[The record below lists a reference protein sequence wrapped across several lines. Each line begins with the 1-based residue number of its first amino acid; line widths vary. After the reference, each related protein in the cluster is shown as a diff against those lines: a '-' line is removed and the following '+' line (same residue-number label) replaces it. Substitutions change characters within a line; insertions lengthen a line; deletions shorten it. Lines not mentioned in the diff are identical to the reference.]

1 MRSEGANPT
10 ALGVTIPQMAF
21 LEVNSPKWS
30 RRIELGLD
38 TLTVGRHPENPIQF
52 NDDGLSRRH
61 CCFEP
66 QADGWVVRD
75 LGSRNGTK
83 VNGVRVPSAPLNA
96 GDVVRVGVLEI
107 RFIDDRRSE
116 EPAASPTPGEPKSS
130 AGGVGAPYERA
141 LRRACEGAMLKQFA
155 EQDISLV
162 DARGSVLHA
171 ASSSEDSETAPESVR
186 LFRLLLLACFRSRAS
201 DLHIEPKNDRATAR
215 IRVDGVM
222 VTLVE
227 ELPLPVFKKVIGVV
241 RVLCQFDQS
250 VKAEVLDGHFNVI
263 VKGRRVDYR
272 VSLTPAVHG
281 MKLVLRVLDPA
292 NAPSRL
298 HELGMLPWMF
308 DKLKSTCNR
317 DAALVLACGP
327 TGSGKT
333 TTLYSCLREI
343 DVEQRNAITIEDP
356 VEYQI
361 EGATQIPIDSK
372 QGHTFGGLLRS
383 ILRQD
388 PDVILVGEIRD
399 AETANV
405 AMQAA
410 MTGHLVF
417 STVHARD
424 TIGSIFRLLDLGVE
438 PYLIANSLDV
448 VIAQR
453 LVRTLCATCK
463 KQTQPTL
470 AQQLRLGRSMDGGAT
485 VFRPEGCP
493 HCFDT
498 GYFGRRGLFEVLEMT
513 DPLRD
518 IILKRPNMQQIREV
532 LRNGLFTSLQ
542 NYGLQMIL
550 NGVTSFE
557 EVDRVAGADT

>member
-1 MRSEGANPT
+1 
-10 ALGVTIPQMAF
+10 MAS
-21 LEVNSPKWS
+21 LEVSSPKWS
-30 RRIELGLD
+30 RRIELGNEPI
-38 TLTVGRHPENPIQF
+38 TVGRHPENGIQF

-61 CCFEP
+61 CAFEP
-66 QADGWVVRD
+66 VGGGWLVRD

-83 VNGVRVPSAPLNA
+83 VNGVKLPEAHLNP
-96 GDVVRVGVLEI
+96 GDIIRVGVLEI
-107 RFIDDRRSE
+107 RYVE
-116 EPAASPTPGEPKSS
+116 EPKPIPAARAEQPESRVA
-130 AGGVGAPYERA
+130 AGGGGAAYERA
-141 LRRACEGAMLKQFA
+141 LRRACEASVSKQFG
-155 EQDISLV
+155 EGDISLV
-162 DARGSVLHA
+162 DARGTVMHA
-171 ASSSEDSETAPESVR
+171 AASLGDGDDDTPAESVR
-186 LFRLLLLACFRSRAS
+186 LFRLLILACFRSRAS
-201 DLHIEPKNDRATAR
+201 DLHIEPKTDKATAR
-215 IRVDGVM
+215 IRIDGVM
-222 VTLVE
+222 VTLVDD
-227 ELPLPVFKKVIGVV
+227 LPLPVFRKVIGVV

-281 MKLVLRVLDPA
+281 VKLVMRVLDPA

-298 HELGMLPWMF
+298 HELGLLPWMF

-343 DVEQRNAITIEDP
+343 DMNRRNAITIEDP

-361 EGATQIPIDSK
+361 DGATQIPIDAK

-438 PYLIANSLDV
+438 PYLISNSLDV
-448 VIAQR
+448 IIAQR
-453 LVRTLCATCK
+453 LIRTLCATCK
-463 KQTQPTL
+463 KPVQPTL
-470 AQQLRLGRSMDGGAT
+470 AQQLKLGRMMDGVSNIYQGN
-485 VFRPEGCP
+485 GCP
-493 HCFDT
+493 SCFDT
-498 GYFGRRGLFEVLEMT
+498 GYFGRRGIFEVLEMT

-518 IILKRPNMQQIREV
+518 VVLKRPTMQQIRDV
-532 LRNGLFTSLQ
+532 LRTGLFTSLQ
-542 NYGLQMIL
+542 AYGVQMVL
-550 NGVTSFE
+550 NGITSFD
-557 EVDRVAGADT
+557 EVDRVAGADV

>member
-1 MRSEGANPT
+1 
-10 ALGVTIPQMAF
+10 MAF
-21 LEVNSPKWS
+21 LEVNSPRWT
-30 RRIELGLD
+30 RRIEFGGD
-38 TLTVGRHPENPIQF
+38 PISVGRHPDNQIQF
-52 NDDGLSRRH
+52 NDDGLSRKH
-61 CCFEP
+61 CVFERRP
-66 QADGWVVRD
+66 DGWWVTD

-83 VNGVRVPSAPLNA
+83 LNGVRITTASLTS
-96 GDVVRVGVLEI
+96 GDVVRIGNLEI
-107 RFIDDRRSE
+107 RFMSPESVAKAAAVASASGARNAATVDASSRVTTGYEAAIRRVCD
-116 EPAASPTPGEPKSS
+116 AALS
-130 AGGVGAPYERA
+130 
-141 LRRACEGAMLKQFA
+141 KQFG
-155 EQDISLV
+155 ETDIALV
-162 DARGSVLHA
+162 DARGNTLHA
-171 ASSSEDSETAPESVR
+171 AAASEDSDAPAESVQIM
-186 LFRLLLLACFRSRAS
+186 RLLLLACFRSRAS
-201 DLHIEPKNDRATAR
+201 DLHMEPKPDKANIR

-227 ELPLPVFKKVIGVV
+227 DLPINVFRKIIGVV

-250 VKAEVLDGHFNVI
+250 VKAEVLDGHFNVQ
-263 VKGRRVDYR
+263 VKSRRVDYR

-308 DKLKSTCNR
+308 EKLRAVCNR
-317 DAALVLACGP
+317 DAGLVLACGP

-333 TTLYSCLREI
+333 TSLYSCLREI
-343 DVEQRNAITIEDP
+343 DLEQRNAITIEDP

-399 AETANV
+399 VETANV

-438 PYLIANSLDV
+438 PYLVANALDIV
-448 VIAQR
+448 FAQR
-453 LVRTLCATCK
+453 LVRVLCPTCRR
-463 KQTQPTL
+463 QVAPTL
-470 AQQLRLGRSMDGGAT
+470 AQQLKMGKGIEGMTTIFEPGGCA
-485 VFRPEGCP
+485 FCL
-493 HCFDT
+493 DT
-498 GYFGRRGLFEVLEMT
+498 GYYGRRAIFELLEMN
-513 DPLRD
+513 DMLRE
-518 IILKRPNMQQIREV
+518 IVLKQPTPQQIRDV

-542 NYGLQMIL
+542 GYGFQMVS
-550 NGVTSFE
+550 NGITSYE
-557 EVDRVAGADT
+557 EIERVSGSEP

>member
-1 MRSEGANPT
+1 MP
-10 ALGVTIPQMAF
+10 F
-21 LEVNSPKWS
+21 LEVSSPKWT
-30 RRIELGLD
+30 RRIELVSEAVG
-38 TLTVGRHPENPIQF
+38 VGRHPDNAIQF

-61 CCFEP
+61 CAFEP
-66 QADGWVVRD
+66 RSGAWLVKD

-83 VNGVRVPSAPLNA
+83 LNGVRVDEAVLNR

-107 RFIDDRRSE
+107 RFMS
-116 EPAASPTPGEPKSS
+116 AATASPAESPGKPRKQDGGKASALESS
-130 AGGVGAPYERA
+130 YETA
-141 LRRACEGAMLKQFA
+141 LRKACETAVSKQFG
-155 EQDISLV
+155 EQDLSLV

-171 ASSSEDSETAPESVR
+171 ASEGDDDDAPAESVR

-201 DLHIEPKNDRATAR
+201 DLHIEPKSDKAIVR
-215 IRVDGVM
+215 IRIDGVM
-222 VTLVE
+222 VTLVDD
-227 ELPLPVFKKVIGVV
+227 LPIEVFRRVIGVV

-250 VKAEVLDGHFNVI
+250 VKAEVLDGHFNVT

-272 VSLTPAVHG
+272 VSLTPAIHG

-298 HELGMLPWMF
+298 HELGMIPWMF
-308 DKLKSTCNR
+308 DKLRSTCNR

-438 PYLIANSLDV
+438 PYLVANALDV
-448 VIAQR
+448 IIAQR
-453 LVRTLCATCK
+453 LVRMLCPTCR
-463 KQTQPTL
+463 KQVQPTL
-470 AQQLRLGRSMDGGAT
+470 AQQLKLGKSIDGLSALYE
-485 VFRPEGCP
+485 PIGCAY
-493 HCFDT
+493 CFDT
-498 GYFGRRGLFEVLEMT
+498 GYYGRRGIFELLEMT

-518 IILKRPNMQQIREV
+518 VVLKRPTMQQIRDV

-542 NYGLQMIL
+542 GYGFQLVA
-550 NGVTSFE
+550 NGITSFE
-557 EVDRVAGADT
+557 EVDRVAGADA

>member
-1 MRSEGANPT
+1 
-10 ALGVTIPQMAF
+10 MAS
-21 LEVNSPKWS
+21 LEVSSPKWS
-30 RRIELGLD
+30 RRVDLAKESI
-38 TLTVGRHPENPIQF
+38 TVGRHPENGIQF

-61 CCFEP
+61 CAFEP
-66 QADGWVVRD
+66 AGDGWIVRD

-83 VNGVRVPSAPLNA
+83 VNGVKVPEATLTP
-96 GDVVRVGVLEI
+96 GDIIRVGVLEI
-107 RFIDDRRSE
+107 RYIEDPRPTPSARA
-116 EPAASPTPGEPKSS
+116 EPAEARVSS
-130 AGGVGAPYERA
+130 GGGGGAAYERA
-141 LRRACEGAMLKQFA
+141 LRRACEASVSKQFG

-171 ASSSEDSETAPESVR
+171 AASLGDGEDETPAESVR
-186 LFRLLLLACFRSRAS
+186 LFRLFILACFRSRAS
-201 DLHIEPKNDRATAR
+201 DLHIEPKTDKATAR
-215 IRVDGVM
+215 IRIDGVM
-222 VTLVE
+222 VTLVDD
-227 ELPLPVFKKVIGVV
+227 LPLPVFRKVIGVV

-281 MKLVLRVLDPA
+281 VKLVMRVLDPA

-298 HELGMLPWMF
+298 HELGLLPWMF

-343 DVEQRNAITIEDP
+343 DMSRRNAITIEDP

-361 EGATQIPIDSK
+361 DGATQIPIDAK

-438 PYLIANSLDV
+438 PYLISNSLDV
-448 VIAQR
+448 IIAQR
-453 LVRTLCATCK
+453 LIRTLCATCK
-463 KQTQPTL
+463 KPVQPTL
-470 AQQLRLGRSMDGGAT
+470 AQQLKLGRMMDGVANIYQGN
-485 VFRPEGCP
+485 GCP
-493 HCFDT
+493 SCFDT
-498 GYFGRRGLFEVLEMT
+498 GYFGRRGIFEVLEMT

-518 IILKRPNMQQIREV
+518 VVLKRPTMQQIREV
-532 LRNGLFTSLQ
+532 LRTGLFTSLQ
-542 NYGLQMIL
+542 SYGTQMVL
-550 NGVTSFE
+550 NGITSFD
-557 EVDRVAGADT
+557 EVDRVAGADA

>member
-1 MRSEGANPT
+1 
-10 ALGVTIPQMAF
+10 MAF
-21 LEVNSPKWS
+21 LEVKSPRWT
-30 RRIELGLD
+30 RRIDFGSD
-38 TLTVGRHPENPIQF
+38 PISVGRHPDNQIQF
-52 NDDGLSRRH
+52 NDDGLSRKH
-61 CCFEP
+61 CVFERRP
-66 QADGWVVRD
+66 DGWWVQD

-83 VNGVRVPSAPLNA
+83 VNGVRVANASLTA
-96 GDVVRVGVLEI
+96 GDVVRVGNLEI
-107 RFIDDRRSE
+107 RFMAPE
-116 EPAASPTPGEPKSS
+116 APASTAGR
-130 AGGVGAPYERA
+130 AGGNTGAATVDESRQDATGYEAAIRRVCEAA
-141 LRRACEGAMLKQFA
+141 LSKQFG
-155 EQDISLV
+155 QSDIALV
-162 DARGSVLHA
+162 DARGTVLHA
-171 ASSSEDSETAPESVR
+171 ASGANDAMPAESVR
-186 LFRLLLLACFRSRAS
+186 LMRLLLLACFRSRAS
-201 DLHIEPKNDRATAR
+201 DLHVEPKADKATVR

-227 ELPLPVFKKVIGVV
+227 DLPTEVFRRLIGVT

-250 VKAEVLDGHFNVI
+250 VKAEVLDGHFSVE
-263 VKGRRVDYR
+263 VKQRRVDYR

-298 HELGMLPWMF
+298 HELGMLPWMYE
-308 DKLKSTCNR
+308 KLRTVCNR
-317 DAALVLACGP
+317 DAGLVLACGP

-343 DVEQRNAITIEDP
+343 DLEQRNAITIEDP

-424 TIGSIFRLLDLGVE
+424 TIGSVFRLLDLGVE
-438 PYLIANSLDV
+438 GYLVANALDI

-453 LVRTLCATCK
+453 LVRVLCPTCRR
-463 KQTQPTL
+463 QTAPTL
-470 AQQLRLGRSMDGGAT
+470 AQQLKMGKGIEGMAT
-485 VFRPEGCP
+485 IFEPVGCDY
-493 HCFDT
+493 CLDT
-498 GYFGRRGLFEVLEMT
+498 GYYGRRALFELLEMN
-513 DPLRD
+513 DMLREVV
-518 IILKRPNMQQIREV
+518 LKQPTPQQLREV
-532 LRNGLFTSLQ
+532 LKSGLFTSLQ
-542 NYGLQMIL
+542 GYGFQLVM
-550 NGVTSFE
+550 NGITSYD
-557 EVDRVAGADT
+557 EVERVSGPEN